1 MTAARYSRAEVRRA
15 LCSQYA
21 LGTLRGAARRRLEQL
36 MTADPSLRAEL
47 RWWEQRLAALA
58 LRLKPVKPRDIVWLN
73 LEHRIRIAP
82 KVTPITVAPSRLR
95 RWQQWAWLAT
105 AASVLLGVALVNLMQ
120 SPRTSTQVVVQKVP
134 LPSPPMYVAMLQPE
148 KNPSTW
154 MVMVHPEM
162 GQMKVKVLNDYPM
175 DNQHVAE
182 LWVMHDGKPV
192 SAGVMP
198 HAGEMMMAW
207 PKGVPFAEKMVVAVS
222 MEPMGG
228 SPKPWPTGPVLAT
241 AEIHFA
247 G

>member
-1 MTAARYSRAEVRRA
+1 M
-15 LCSQYA
+15 
-21 LGTLRGAARRRLEQL
+21 RGAARQRLEHL
-36 MTADPSLRAEL
+36 LAADPSLRAEL
-47 RWWEQRLAALA
+47 RWWEQRFASLA
-58 LRLKPVKPRDIVWLN
+58 LRLKPVPPRPIVWLD
-73 LEHRIRIAP
+73 LQHRLRTSAN
-82 KVTPITVAPSRLR
+82 VTPIAVPPARLR
-95 RWQQWAWLAT
+95 RWQQWSWVAT
-105 AASVLLGVALVNLMQ
+105 AASLLLAVALYNTMQ
-120 SPRTSTQVVVQKVP
+120 SPRTSTQVVVQKVD

-148 KNPSTW
+148 KKPSTW

-198 HAGEMMMAW
+198 HSGEMMMPW

-228 SPKPWPTGPVLAT
+228 SPTGQPTGPVLAT
-241 AEIHFA
+241 GEIHLA
-247 G
+247 A

>member
-1 MTAARYSRAEVRRA
+1 
-15 LCSQYA
+15 
-21 LGTLRGAARRRLEQL
+21 
-36 MTADPSLRAEL
+36 
-47 RWWEQRLAALA
+47 
-58 LRLKPVKPRDIVWLN
+58 VKPREIIWLN
-73 LEHRIRIAP
+73 LEHRVRTSTN
-82 KVTPITVAPSRLR
+82 VTPITVAPTRLR
-95 RWQQWAWLAT
+95 RWQQWAWVAT
-105 AASVLLGVALVNLMQ
+105 AASMVLSVTLYQRMQ
-120 SPRTSTQVVVQKVP
+120 MPPEKQVVVQKVQVT
-134 LPSPPMYVAMLQPE
+134 SPPMYVAMLQPE
-148 KNPSTW
+148 KKPSTW

-198 HAGEMMMAW
+198 HSGDMMMEW

-241 AEIHFA
+241 AEIHLA